1 MRLFDTHAHLHFPEL
16 LADLDAVLD
25 RARAAGVA
33 AMVTVGT
40 DRETNP
46 AAVAL
51 AERLP
56 GVFASVGIHP
66 HDAGEATDADYA
78 AMEALARDSP
88 KVVALGEMG
97 LDFFRNLS
105 PPDVQVSAFRR
116 QLRLARRVGKPVV
129 LHVRDAHEEAL
140 AILAEERVAR
150 RRRCD
155 ALLLGRRRR
164 GPALSRPRSLHLA
177 RGSGD
182 VQERARPA
190 RRGAL
195 RAGGPTR
202 RGDRLPVPAARAA
215 PRPAQ
220 RAGAREP

>member
-78 AMEALARDSP
+78 AMEELTRDSP
-88 KVVALGEMG
+88 KVVALGRWG
-97 LDFFRNLS
+97 STSSATCPRPTFRCRRFAASSDWPGASAS
-105 PPDVQVSAFRR
+105 PWSCTSGTRT
-116 QLRLARRVGKPVV
+116 
-129 LHVRDAHEEAL
+129 
-140 AILAEERVAR
+140 R
-150 RRRCD
+150 RRS
-155 ALLLGRRRR
+155 
-164 GPALSRPRSLHLA
+164 PSSPRSA
-177 RGSGD
+177 WATSA
-182 VQERARPA
+182 V
-190 RRGAL
+190 
-195 RAGGPTR
+195 
-202 RGDRLPVPAARAA
+202 
-215 PRPAQ
+215 
-220 RAGAREP
+220 

>member
-1 MRLFDTHAHLHFPEL
+1 WYDFRAKPMRTFDTHAHLHFPEL

-78 AMEALARDSP
+78 AMEDLARDST
-88 KVVALGEMG
+88 KVVALGE
-97 LDFFRNLS
+97 
-105 PPDVQVSAFRR
+105 
-116 QLRLARRVGKPVV
+116 
-129 LHVRDAHEEAL
+129 
-140 AILAEERVAR
+140 
-150 RRRCD
+150 
-155 ALLLGRRRR
+155 
-164 GPALSRPRSLHLA
+164 
-177 RGSGD
+177 
-182 VQERARPA
+182 
-190 RRGAL
+190 
-195 RAGGPTR
+195 
-202 RGDRLPVPAARAA
+202 
-215 PRPAQ
+215 
-220 RAGAREP
+220 